1 MADFT
6 TFKRE
11 ASFVAE
17 MVWTPAA
24 GEPAN
29 LIGCTVTSA
38 VLDADRKRHEL
49 VVTNPSADGINYLVR
64 QDETDDWAV
73 GTAYWDVRIY
83 NGSSIVYTTT
93 WNFTVIPQV
102 TKGG

>member
-6 TFKRE
+6 TFKRGS
-11 ASFVAE
+11 SFVAE
-17 MVWTPAA
+17 LVWTPAE

-38 VLDADRKRHEL
+38 VLDSDRKRYEL
-49 VVTNPSADGINYLVR
+49 TVTNPSGDGINFLVR
-64 QDETDDWAV
+64 DDTTTDWAA
-73 GTAYWDVRIY
+73 GSAYWDVRIY

-93 WNFTVIPQV
+93 WNFTIIPQV
-102 TKGG
+102 TLT